1 MPTSARLAAA
11 VCYGLLAWI
20 VSGMVIE
27 VVPEKEN
34 WGSFQPFNAL
44 VGLVVGWFVVGKRV
58 RVDYV
63 TAMGIGFTGMVAAV
77 FWVLFFH
84 SFNTM
89 LELALDRRYDGPVE
103 AIVSIFKIALEYSAY
118 LVHVHIIATLVVGG
132 ILSGMIAEFV
142 DRRWS

>member
-11 VCYGLLAWI
+11 VCYGVLAWI
-20 VSGMVIE
+20 VSGMMIE

-34 WGSFQPFNAL
+34 WGNFQPFNAL
-44 VGLVVGWFVVGKRV
+44 VGLVVGWFIVGKRV

-77 FWVLFFH
+77 FWVLFLH
-84 SFNTM
+84 SCNTM
-89 LELALDRRYDGPVE
+89 LSLSLDRRFDGPVE
-103 AIVSIFKIALEYSAY
+103 AILSVFKIGIDYSTY
-118 LVHVHIIATLVVGG
+118 LVHVHIIVTLVVGG
-132 ILSGMIAEFV
+132 ILSGMIAEYV